1 MATQPLP
8 ELGINPVDDCHADS
22 VLIEQRWRQPQQRLV
37 VKNPIAQ
44 IPNLIQRRRDR
55 VALPLRFR
63 TAGKHQT
70 QVFPENLLELLI
82 EERAP
87 EAQG

>member
-1 MATQPLP
+1 LFK
-8 ELGINPVDDCHADS
+8 LWVNPVDNLHTNPM
-22 VLIEQRWRQPQQRLV
+22 LLKQRWRQPQQRLV

-70 QVFPENLLELLI
+70 QVFPENWLELLI